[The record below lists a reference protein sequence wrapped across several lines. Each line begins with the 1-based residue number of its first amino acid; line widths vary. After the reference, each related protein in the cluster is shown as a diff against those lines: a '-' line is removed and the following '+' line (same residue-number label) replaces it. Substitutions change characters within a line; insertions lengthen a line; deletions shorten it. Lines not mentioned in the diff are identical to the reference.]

1 MFVNKITNLLR
12 TKNMLV
18 NEYTEFK
25 DKKEVQTTITIC
37 RLVGDDVMAFEMTMT
52 STILD
57 VKYNIEKLT
66 RLRAENSQLGNIQA
80 IYVDEM
86 MIITG
91 DEFHPY
97 PLRDDLCLSNLLPQ
111 HRQLTLVVNF
121 APVTVNVPERFTHS
135 VVPLYDGWEEES
147 VLDLTHVSSEHLPF
161 LQGWLDQNEHDY
173 GRIHVPITHPLFK
186 DILEI
191 ISTAC
196 DEYLPYLRVIDF
208 MTDSENPLILRSEEI
223 ASHPDPLFVPSLTAY
238 CGQSFVDFFL
248 RSNIELII

>member
-1 MFVNKITNLLR
+1 
-12 TKNMLV
+12 MLI

-25 DKKEVQTTITIC
+25 EQKEMKEIITVQ
-37 RLVGDDVMAFEMTMT
+37 RLFGDDVMAFQMSMT

-66 RLRAENSQLGNIQA
+66 RLRAETNQNVQA
-80 IYVDEM
+80 IYLDEM
-86 MIITG
+86 MMITG

-97 PLRDDLCLSNLLPQ
+97 PLRDDLCLGNLLPQ

-147 VLDLTHVSSEHLPF
+147 VLDLTHLSLEHLPF
-161 LQGWLDQNEHDY
+161 LRGWLDQNENDY
-173 GRIHVPITHPLFK
+173 GRIHVPLTHPLFK
-186 DILEI
+186 DILET
-191 ISTAC
+191 ISNTYE
-196 DEYLPYLRVIDF
+196 EYLPYLRVIDF

-223 ASHPDPLFVPSLTAY
+223 ASHPDPLFAQSLAAY